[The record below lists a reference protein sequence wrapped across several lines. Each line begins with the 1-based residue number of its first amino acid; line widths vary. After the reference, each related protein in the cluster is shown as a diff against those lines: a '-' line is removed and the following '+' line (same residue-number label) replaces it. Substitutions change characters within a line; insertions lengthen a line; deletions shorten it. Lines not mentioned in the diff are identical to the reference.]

1 MTFQRAEEIHAE
13 FLTKLGGKP
22 EEARNRILAFLGW
35 QEPDEELFAQDV
47 RILLV
52 SEDFSKELTTAVLW
66 LRDREI
72 DIKCIRLRPY
82 LDGETRL
89 VDVEQIIPLPEAH
102 EYQVHIREKEQVG
115 RKKRAERD
123 DIRLQFWEGLVA
135 ICRARKTRHA
145 DRKPGT
151 YHWLGG
157 STGKGGLNLNYLVMQ
172 EESSVE
178 LYIDRGPIEQNKKI
192 FDQLLARKNDIEQ
205 TFGGSL
211 QWEKLEDK
219 RASRIKYVVKAG
231 GYRNPIVE
239 WQTIHTEMVDAMSKL
254 EAAILPHLDQIDLK

>member
-1 MTFQRAEEIHAE
+1 
-13 FLTKLGGKP
+13 
-22 EEARNRILAFLGW
+22 
-35 QEPDEELFAQDV
+35 
-47 RILLV
+47 
-52 SEDFSKELTTAVLW
+52 
-66 LRDREI
+66 
-72 DIKCIRLRPY
+72 
-82 LDGETRL
+82 
-89 VDVEQIIPLPEAH
+89 
-102 EYQVHIREKEQVG
+102 
-115 RKKRAERD
+115 
-123 DIRLQFWEGLVA
+123 
-135 ICRARKTRHA
+135 
-145 DRKPGT
+145 
-151 YHWLGG
+151 
-157 STGKGGLNLNYLVMQ
+157 MQ